1 MQKDSLLD
9 LILHRS
15 HSIFVRQQ
23 NLVGG
28 AAEITQH
35 VVSLVV

>member
-1 MQKDSLLD
+1 MQIDSLFD

-23 NLVGG
+23 NLVSGT
-28 AAEITQH
+28 AKIT
-35 VVSLVV
+35 